1 MKCRKAQEWISLQMD
16 DQLAPERV
24 GDLQDHLEACAD
36 CRQYRDDLQL
46 GLRMMHATEPQLPE
60 NFDWK
65 LQLRLSQAM
74 REAARDAAYPWA
86 EERASWW
93 RGWLGRAGASAAVG
107 MAAVLLVALVVPGGI
122 GTGPASGGGA
132 VVLDVQAPRLP
143 LDTGAAPTVAG
154 DLTRRPLDSNL
165 PGLGTRQRQVSGGAT
180 LGTDPWLDTREQDL
194 MRIRQLEQDL
204 EVMRRRLGAANRANT
219 VLQARLDSLTSSGVD
234 TR

>member
-1 MKCRKAQEWISLQMD
+1 MKCGKAQEWISLQMD
-16 DQLAPERV
+16 DQLEPEHVAR
-24 GDLQDHLEACAD
+24 LQEHLEACDD

-74 REAARDAAYPWA
+74 REAARDAAYPWP
-86 EERASWW
+86 ERTSGW
-93 RGWLGRAGASAAVG
+93 RSWLGRAGASAAVG
-107 MAAVLLVALVVPGGI
+107 MAAVLLVALVMPHGLA
-122 GTGPASGGGA
+122 TAPAGGGGQ
-132 VVLDVQAPRLP
+132 VVMDVQAPRLP
-143 LDTGAAPTVAG
+143 LETATAPITAG

-165 PGLGTRQRQVSGGAT
+165 QGLGARQRQVTSGAT
-180 LGTDPWLDTREQDL
+180 LGADPWLDTREQDL

-204 EVMRRRLGAANRANT
+204 EAMRRRLGAANRANT
-219 VLQARLDSLTSSGVD
+219 VLQARLDSLTSHGVD